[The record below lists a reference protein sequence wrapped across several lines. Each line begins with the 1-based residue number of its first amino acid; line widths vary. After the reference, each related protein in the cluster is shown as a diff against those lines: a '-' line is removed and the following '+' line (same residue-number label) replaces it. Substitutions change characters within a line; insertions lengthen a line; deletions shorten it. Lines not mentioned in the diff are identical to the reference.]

1 MTSSEKR
8 RDSMKKINFE
18 KKDKKLPK
26 ILKKVA
32 SIALAGSLTTL
43 PVFALS
49 SCSNPFTTIYEVI
62 TYLDKVEDGVY
73 KLSQLSQ
80 FSPISNP
87 QNAQQYYDNLVENN
101 TTYDGRNIVSDET
114 FAEMKE
120 LVHNHS
126 AEFVKDLFTVNDQN
140 VNIYNNDISLLKTLL
155 KNKWIKINYDVGMTC
170 NFGTYVNKILSDYSS
185 NIQLTEKML
194 YEMYLDFTDLY
205 LNYGS
210 EVLYSQFTYLSDLT
224 DEELDSLKA
233 FLKETA
239 IASFDC
245 YFQKYKDRLSGHS
258 VPFSLNNFAYACD
271 PLYKGANTS
280 FEEMVNDIFNERI
293 TPDDIEVLDGI
304 YTKYWIEAGDE
315 VFLENFGYKYSDCL
329 ALTTNQ
335 EVDFYQQ

>member
-1 MTSSEKR
+1 MN
-8 RDSMKKINFE
+8 KINFE
-18 KKDKKLPK
+18 KSDKKDKKLPK

-32 SIALAGSLTTL
+32 SIALAGSLATL
-43 PVFALS
+43 PVFTLS
-49 SCSNPFTTIYEVI
+49 SCSNPFTTIYEGI
-62 TYLDKVEDGVY
+62 TSSNKVEDGVY

-80 FSPISNP
+80 FSPISDP

-114 FAEMKE
+114 FAEIKE
-120 LVHNHS
+120 LVHNYS
-126 AEFVKDLFTVNDQN
+126 VEFVKDLFTVNDQN

-205 LNYGS
+205 LNYGQ

-224 DEELDSLKA
+224 DEELNSLKA

-239 IASFDC
+239 IATFDNF
-245 YFQKYKDRLSGHS
+245 FQKYKDRLSGHS
-258 VPFSLNNFAYACD
+258 VPFSLDRLPCIDA
-271 PLYKGANTS
+271 PLYKGTNTL
-280 FEEMVNDIFNERI
+280 FEEMINDIFNERI

-304 YTKYWIEAGDE
+304 YSQYWIEAGDE

-329 ALTTNQ
+329 ALSTDKGI
-335 EVDFYQQ
+335 DFYQQ